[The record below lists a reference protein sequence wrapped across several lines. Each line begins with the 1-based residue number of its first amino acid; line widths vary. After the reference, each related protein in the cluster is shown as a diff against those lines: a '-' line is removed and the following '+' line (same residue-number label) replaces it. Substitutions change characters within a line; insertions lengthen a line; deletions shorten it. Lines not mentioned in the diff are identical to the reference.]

1 MENRFSHGTARG
13 TYDTCI
19 RRCTAHPTAICP
31 NSAFENTYAHPSRTM
46 NEADANAIAAWWP
59 GGTRADCAQRRQRST
74 ISLRFPRDPGRTP
87 TSGFACFTLRAPS
100 GPRLRPHPPSS
111 LCMDTG
117 NGQPSDPPPSTP
129 SAAQSPV
136 ASPGQRGPPATT
148 TEILAAFNHLQGLLV
163 RANIVV
169 APHGSPSAPSSPAPV
184 LASSSAAAASPAAS
198 AAPPPAL
205 VFAPTTQPQSAP
217 ASINE
222 IPAAWAQVLD
232 SVTST
237 TLNSEAARTFWSR
250 HSLSSFGPHRSTPP
264 STLGQDTDSVR
275 VPQNNQ
281 YRQLV
286 EQGLNY
292 ALLIQCVS
300 DRALVALLRAL
311 DSPEPDLVA
320 IRAAA
325 SAVASA
331 TATVG
336 AYAEWYELTHVVYP
350 ARPVHSILSLDDV
363 DYARRRLRQRL
374 LQPVLRQHRRG
385 RAAREAQA
393 RRQAR

>member
-1 MENRFSHGTARG
+1 M
-13 TYDTCI
+13 
-19 RRCTAHPTAICP
+19 P
-31 NSAFENTYAHPSRTM
+31 
-46 NEADANAIAAWWP
+46 
-59 GGTRADCAQRRQRST
+59 
-74 ISLRFPRDPGRTP
+74 
-87 TSGFACFTLRAPS
+87 
-100 GPRLRPHPPSS
+100 
-111 LCMDTG
+111 
-117 NGQPSDPPPSTP
+117 
-129 SAAQSPV
+129 
-136 ASPGQRGPPATT
+136 
-148 TEILAAFNHLQGLLV
+148 
-163 RANIVV
+163 
-169 APHGSPSAPSSPAPV
+169 
-184 LASSSAAAASPAAS
+184 
-198 AAPPPAL
+198 
-205 VFAPTTQPQSAP
+205 APTTQAPSAP
-217 ASINE
+217 TSFNE
-222 IPAAWAQVLD
+222 IPAAWAPTLD

-300 DRALVALLRAL
+300 DRALVSLLRAL
-311 DSPEPDLVA
+311 DLPDPNLVA

-336 AYAEWYELTHVVYP
+336 AYAEWYELSHVIYP
-350 ARPVHSILSLDDV
+350 ARPVHSLLSLDDV

-374 LQPVLRQHRRG
+374 LQPASANIDEDALLEKLK
-385 RAAREAQA
+385 RAAKLGEFARASAKQPQDNQQQQQHKRKQQQDQQQA
-393 RRQAR
+393 PSSSTDSSTQNKTRNGK

>member
-1 MENRFSHGTARG
+1 M
-13 TYDTCI
+13 
-19 RRCTAHPTAICP
+19 
-31 NSAFENTYAHPSRTM
+31 
-46 NEADANAIAAWWP
+46 
-59 GGTRADCAQRRQRST
+59 
-74 ISLRFPRDPGRTP
+74 
-87 TSGFACFTLRAPS
+87 
-100 GPRLRPHPPSS
+100 
-111 LCMDTG
+111 
-117 NGQPSDPPPSTP
+117 
-129 SAAQSPV
+129 
-136 ASPGQRGPPATT
+136 
-148 TEILAAFNHLQGLLV
+148 
-163 RANIVV
+163 
-169 APHGSPSAPSSPAPV
+169 
-184 LASSSAAAASPAAS
+184 
-198 AAPPPAL
+198 PAL
-205 VFAPTTQPQSAP
+205 TTQAPSAP
-217 ASINE
+217 ASFNE

-250 HSLSSFGPHRSTPP
+250 HALSSFGPHRSTPP

-292 ALLIQCVS
+292 VLLIQCVS

-311 DSPEPDLVA
+311 DSPDPNLVA

-350 ARPVHSILSLDDV
+350 GRPVHSILSLDDV

-374 LQPVLRQHRRG
+374 LQPASASIDEDALLEKLK
-385 RAAREAQA
+385 RAAKLGEFA
-393 RRQAR
+393 RASAKQPQDQQQQQKRKQQQDQQPAASSSTDSSTAKPRNAK